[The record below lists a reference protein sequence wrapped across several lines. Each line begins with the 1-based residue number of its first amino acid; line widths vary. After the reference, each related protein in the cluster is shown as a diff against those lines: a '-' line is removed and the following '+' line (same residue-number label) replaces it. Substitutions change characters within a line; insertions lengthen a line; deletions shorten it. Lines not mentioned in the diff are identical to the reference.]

1 MDFLKTTV
9 LRACGGPVARVYRL
23 LLTSFTREG
32 RKAGN
37 RSQTLGFNRAIGFCA
52 IWWTGAAC
60 VISAT
65 ANTQIAEFDRLIA
78 TGNYPQAAV
87 HLEGYIA
94 KNPQS
99 WEGLYQLGYVY
110 FRLHK
115 IWPSIQLLSKS
126 LSINVNNAE
135 AHKILGMDFTIV
147 NRLDLATKELEFAV
161 QLNPKSAESQYA
173 LGHVYYEQGAYG
185 RAVTNFQ
192 KAIAL
197 DPDYVKAYHNL
208 GLAYEA
214 TS

>member
-1 MDFLKTTV
+1 M
-9 LRACGGPVARVYRL
+9 
-23 LLTSFTREG
+23 
-32 RKAGN
+32 
-37 RSQTLGFNRAIGFCA
+37 
-52 IWWTGAAC
+52 
-60 VISAT
+60 
-65 ANTQIAEFDRLIA
+65 
-78 TGNYPQAAV
+78 
-87 HLEGYIA
+87 
-94 KNPQS
+94 
-99 WEGLYQLGYVY
+99 GYVY